1 MQSRRAFQWL
11 FVPASAMALA
21 AGLWVPVAADQSES
35 PAACRLTGRATSAG
49 MALPGVSV
57 VARIGDALKAATSTE
72 PDGTYTLSLPAGA
85 YHLSAELTGFTR
97 VDRDVS
103 IDQSACSQKLDL
115 QFALTPR
122 SASPHEQAPARRAQ
136 TADPAVLQDAADRA
150 APVLAAIAAADPAA
164 VDFFLVGAAAG
175 KTCIQR
181 QPITRSAALRST
193 PRPISFSPARR
204 CRNRATHTR
213 TSASPPAVR

>member
-1 MQSRRAFQWL
+1 
-11 FVPASAMALA
+11 
-21 AGLWVPVAADQSES
+21 PVTADQSES
-35 PAACRLTGRATSAG
+35 PAACRVTGRATSAG

-72 PDGTYTLSLPAGA
+72 PDGTYALSLPAGA

-122 SASPHEQAPARRAQ
+122 SASPQAQAQPQPPNQSASGRADGRGASPASARFQQLNVAPQ
-136 TADPAVLQDAADRA
+136 VGADAALEADVPAEAVEA
-150 APVLAAIAAADPAA
+150 A
-164 VDFFLVGAAAG
+164 
-175 KTCIQR
+175 
-181 QPITRSAALRST
+181 
-193 PRPISFSPARR
+193 
-204 CRNRATHTR
+204 R
-213 TSASPPAVR
+213 T